1 MLSKSKYCAFSQCP
15 KRLWLQTYR
24 PELSEDNTA
33 LDARMETGNEVGDL
47 AMGLF
52 GDFTEVTAHK
62 EDGRLDLSKM
72 IAHTKQL
79 VAENHPVICE
89 ASFSYEG
96 NYCAVDILRREN
108 GGYAI
113 YEVKSATHASEI
125 YGVDIA
131 YQKYVL
137 EHCGCDCFADDTGL
151 EVDALGGA
159 PGVYTARYAGDDKD
173 FNKNMDKVLREL
185 EILESERSMAAAL
198 GLKTKQPSRRARFK
212 SVITLIINGEIKMF
226 EGALEGVI
234 AREKSGNGGF
244 GYDPIFIADE
254 YPGQTLADITEEQKN
269 EISHRGKALRAM
281 AEWLKTQN
289 L

>member
-1 MLSKSKYCAFSQCP
+1 MKIVFATGNVGKLREASEILGEGF
-15 KRLWLQTYR
+15 
-24 PELSEDNTA
+24 ELVSLADVGILEDIP
-33 LDARMETGNEVGDL
+33 ETGNTL
-47 AMGLF
+47 RANSLQK
-52 GDFTEVTAHK
+52 AQY
-62 EDGRLDLSKM
+62 L
-72 IAHTKQL
+72 
-79 VAENHPVICE
+79 
-89 ASFSYEG
+89 YEK
-96 NYCAVDILRREN
+96 L
-108 GGYAI
+108 
-113 YEVKSATHASEI
+113 
-125 YGVDIA
+125 
-131 YQKYVL
+131 
-137 EHCGCDCFADDTGL
+137 GCNCFADDTGL

-226 EGALEGVI
+226 EGTLEGEI